1 MQKPITSLMVVGLL
15 VLAACG
21 TGGEVEPSPITSF
34 EDIAG
39 TPYTRGSGPPLYVQF
54 SEDGT

>member
-39 TPYTRGSGPPLYVQF
+39 TPYKRGSGPPLYVQF